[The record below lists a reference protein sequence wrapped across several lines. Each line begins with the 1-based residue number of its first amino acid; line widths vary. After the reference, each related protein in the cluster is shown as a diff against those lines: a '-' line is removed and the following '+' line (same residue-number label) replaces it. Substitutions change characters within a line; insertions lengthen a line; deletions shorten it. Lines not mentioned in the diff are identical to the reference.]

1 MPRSLKEVEILIIKL
16 EESLRKAMLW
26 SSSVPSAKDFQ
37 SELPFSLD
45 TMTFEKWL
53 QFVFIPKMSVIVG
66 NKSSLPDN
74 LKLLPMAEQRLD
86 ASDSHLGVIDVIK
99 QIDLIFFTS

>member
-1 MPRSLKEVEILIIKL
+1 
-16 EESLRKAMLW
+16 
-26 SSSVPSAKDFQ
+26 
-37 SELPFSLD
+37 
-45 TMTFEKWL
+45 
-53 QFVFIPKMSVIVG
+53 MSVIVG